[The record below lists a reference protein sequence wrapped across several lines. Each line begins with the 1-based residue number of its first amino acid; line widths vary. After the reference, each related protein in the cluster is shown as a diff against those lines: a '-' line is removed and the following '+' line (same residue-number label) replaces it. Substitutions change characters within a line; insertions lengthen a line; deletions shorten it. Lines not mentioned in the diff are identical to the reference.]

1 MNRNVL
7 KIVALVSMIFDHIG
21 LFFFP
26 NIVLFRVVGRIA
38 FPIFAFFVAE
48 GLKYTKNRK
57 KYILMLLGCGL
68 LTQIPYSFLFE
79 WYNLNIIFTFLIAIL
94 VVYLIETTNKQ
105 HLFNI
110 FYLVVLGVLL
120 ILVEPFKVVD
130 YGICG
135 VLLILVFYFAKQKVL
150 KFVLAGIVLSL
161 LSIKM
166 AYLNNFVLT
175 SFKQFASLITIV
187 ALAFYNN
194 QKGKLNLKYLFYI
207 FYPAHFFVFW
217 LILLLI

>member
-1 MNRNVL
+1 M
-7 KIVALVSMIFDHIG
+7 
-21 LFFFP
+21 
-26 NIVLFRVVGRIA
+26 GRIA
-38 FPIFAFFVAE
+38 YPIFAFFVAE
-48 GLKYTKNRK
+48 GIKYTKNRK
-57 KYILMLLGCGL
+57 KYILTLLCCGVI
-68 LTQIPYSFLFE
+68 TQIPYAYLFN

-94 VVYLIETTNKQ
+94 TIYLIETTNKQ

-120 ILVEPFKVVD
+120 ILSEPFGVFD
-130 YGICG
+130 YGFFGI
-135 VLLILVFYFAKQKVL
+135 LLILVFYFTKQKAL

-175 SFKQFASLITIV
+175 SSKQFASLLSII
-187 ALAFYNN
+187 ALVFYNN

-207 FYPAHFFVFW
+207 FYPAHFFVLW